1 MKRLWKEFDTSIIS
15 FAFALFC
22 VTATFFYNTVLAI
35 CECVLFVALF
45 LTKWLYQKQ
54 VKQKLLYQVRTIAD
68 ELDFERGEAFKKL
81 TVACAVIEK
90 NGRLVW
96 INDSFRETFSID
108 KKTPVCSILTVLNRE
123 GNVERLI
130 EGKGYRIRVGQKYFA
145 VYSSEAELDDEEL
158 YLLYFFDE
166 TKLRKTERDY
176 YDSRPSIMLC
186 VIDNANEIYQTF
198 KESECASI
206 FSRIEQE
213 IDSWA
218 ASYGALCRKYS
229 NSRMMIFV
237 EERSLQKMIAEKFV
251 ILDTIRSMSHDGK
264 NCGVTL
270 SIGVGKEPTLIA
282 ANDSAKQ
289 ALDMAQSRGGDQVA
303 IRHEAQYKF
312 YGGVSAGFEKRD
324 KVKTRLISK
333 SIATIINDSDNVLI
347 MGHRFS
353 DFDAF
358 GGSVGMFAIASH
370 FQKRANI
377 VIDRDTT
384 LAGPLVE
391 SFLEH
396 YPADVLVSPEKA
408 RFILGENTLVIVVD
422 THKKDFSE
430 APSLL
435 DRAEKVMV
443 IDHHRKSVGFIEDT
457 VMFYH
462 APTASSACEMIAE
475 ICEYVDT
482 APFID
487 GITAQALLAG
497 IMLDTRNF
505 IVRTGVRTFE
515 AAAYLR
521 SRSASTIEA
530 KKLFSNDMGVFHKR
544 NAVIDNSHIYNG
556 IFAISVADF
565 KDKNIRLITS
575 QAADEMLN
583 VEGIKASFVL
593 YEAPGFVNIS
603 ARSYGEVN
611 VQIIMEMLGGGG
623 HQTMSACQLEN
634 ASVDEAI
641 RRLKNAID
649 KYLSETTEVPK

>member
-1 MKRLWKEFDTSIIS
+1 MKKLWKEFDTSIIT
-15 FAFALFC
+15 FAVALLC
-22 VTATFFYNTVLAI
+22 VIATFFFNVALAVV
-35 CECVLFVALF
+35 EGVLFAALF
-45 LTKWLYQKQ
+45 LIKWLYQKR
-54 VKQKLLYQVRTIAD
+54 VRQKLLYQIRTVAD
-68 ELDFERGEAFKKL
+68 ELDFERGDAFKQL

-90 NGRLVW
+90 DGQLVW
-96 INDSFRETFSID
+96 VNDSFRETFSID
-108 KKTPVCSILTVLNRE
+108 ENTPLCSILTVLKRE
-123 GNVERLI
+123 GSIERLI
-130 EGKGYRIRVGQKYFA
+130 DGRGYRIKADQKYFA
-145 VYSSEAELDDEEL
+145 VYSSEVAVDSDEL

-166 TKLRKTERDY
+166 TKLRKTEKDY

-186 VIDNANEIYQTF
+186 VIDNANEVYQIF
-198 KESECASI
+198 KESDCASI
-206 FSRIEQE
+206 FSRIEQA

-218 ASYGALCRKYS
+218 SSYGALCRKYS
-229 NSRMMIFV
+229 NSRMLIFV
-237 EERSLQKMIAEKFV
+237 EERSLQKMIAEKFS
-251 ILDTIRSMSHDGK
+251 ILDTVRNMSHDGK

-270 SIGVGKEPTLIA
+270 SIGVGKEQTLIA

-312 YGGVSAGFEKRD
+312 YGGVSAGFEKRN
-324 KVKTRLISK
+324 KVRTRLISK
-333 SIATIINDSDNVLI
+333 SIASIINDSDNVLI

-370 FQKRANI
+370 FQKKANI
-377 VIDRDTT
+377 VIDRKTT
-384 LAGPLVE
+384 LAGPLIE
-391 SFLEH
+391 TFLAH
-396 YPADVLVSPEKA
+396 FPADTLVSPEKA
-408 RFILGENTLVIVVD
+408 HSLLGENTLVVVVD
-422 THKKDFSE
+422 THKKDFSD
-430 APSLL
+430 APSIIEK
-435 DRAEKVMV
+435 AGKVMV

-475 ICEYVDT
+475 ICEYADT
-482 APFID
+482 SPFID
-487 GITAQALLAG
+487 NITAQALLSG

-505 IVRTGVRTFE
+505 IIRTGVRTFE

-521 SRSASTIEA
+521 SRAASTIDA

-544 NAVIDNSHIYNG
+544 NAVIDNSQVYNKM
-556 IFAISVADF
+556 FAISVADF

-603 ARSYGEVN
+603 ARSYGEIN
-611 VQIIMEMLGGGG
+611 VQVIMEMLGGGG
-623 HQTMSACQLEN
+623 HQTMAACQLEN
-634 ASVDEAI
+634 TSVDEAV
-641 RRLKNAID
+641 RRLKNTID
-649 KYLSETTEVPK
+649 KHVNETTEVIK